1 MEQLV
6 EQTTPGRIF
15 HSFDDD
21 DCFGDDFW
29 KWWWLWSN
37 DYDDQVIRNA
47 FQKKGKFWK
56 KLTKSEFIIFPSLDT
71 KILWFCVAAAAA
83 AVEDDYDADYYDD
96 DDGDTDAYAD
106 ADAVLGARD
115 AEADGV
121 LRDVVPLEQAA
132 WEGTSHV
139 GNTSVQG

>member
-1 MEQLV
+1 MLM
-6 EQTTPGRIF
+6 PI
-15 HSFDDD
+15 
-21 DCFGDDFW
+21 
-29 KWWWLWSN
+29 
-37 DYDDQVIRNA
+37 
-47 FQKKGKFWK
+47 
-56 KLTKSEFIIFPSLDT
+56 LTLLSSL
-71 KILWFCVAAAAA
+71 A
-83 AVEDDYDADYYDD
+83 DADTDD
-96 DDGDTDAYAD
+96 NANTDAYAH